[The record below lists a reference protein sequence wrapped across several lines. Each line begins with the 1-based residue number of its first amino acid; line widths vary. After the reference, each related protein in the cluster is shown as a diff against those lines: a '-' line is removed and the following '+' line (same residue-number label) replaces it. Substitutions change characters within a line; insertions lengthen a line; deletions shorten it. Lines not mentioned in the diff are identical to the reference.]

1 MNRHRRRIAGLACLL
16 WVFMIARAGAEADEA
31 WLHRAEVP
39 DAVKPLL
46 VLLLD
51 TSQTSAR
58 TIMAAPAYDPAR
70 DYTALVPAAQRC
82 DPARVYWRRG
92 AGPPPDCAMQAGFD
106 FSGDDAQRGFHC
118 NAARAP
124 LQRQGY
130 FVASRAAQWRGS
142 GRWAALEADGAGA
155 IECRADRGRHGAVAG
170 TWFASDGGQR
180 PWTDDEAL
188 EIRWNRPPHA
198 DPHVFYLGNYLNY
211 LRAAPPRHEVVIA
224 DFIRRSLSD
233 ALRATDGLDAAILR
247 YGTDA
252 DADGGYVASA
262 PVPSVEAATRIDA
275 MAGTLV
281 SPAAPLAELLSE
293 TAAWLAG
300 GPVRF
305 GDHESADPD
314 AFDGSS
320 GRYGSPYTHAC
331 RPVTL
336 SLVTAGIVSG
346 DESAAGA
353 AAGLPDFTETTGGCH
368 ENCLAALA
376 RFVAV
381 ADLRRDMPGRQ
392 SAQLLWMAPSPAPGV
407 IADAAGAAPIARLDE
422 PLAYVDLVTRAHQ
435 RDAAV
440 PAGPALSAAG
450 LLAGS
455 ATWHEPAAF
464 YAMTAP
470 RANLRWVGNL
480 FRYGLRAA
488 ESPLVPP
495 TVVDRDGEPAIDAE
509 TGLPMPA
516 SRSAWSDAP
525 DASLLTG
532 GASGRLP
539 DAAARRVY
547 SELASQD
554 IADPRNRLS
563 PDNPVIDRRLV
574 GLGAADT
581 ESVEDVI
588 SWLLAVRPLGDPG
601 LRAPVVVRYAAQDL
615 MLAFVATNDGL
626 LHAVDAA
633 SGVERWAWMPRAL
646 MPRLLRLARDSET
659 TSRTHG
665 IDGAVIVH
673 RYDPDGD
680 GRIDAAA
687 GEHLWLMFSLGRGGN
702 HYYALDV
709 SEPDRPRLLWE
720 LSPAGLEELED
731 RPEPVIARLA
741 VGEAGQ
747 SAGDWI
753 VMLAAGSSLQVL
765 DAPTGRRLWHAAAA
779 DADLRVPE
787 LVEFMTSAPRALD
800 LDGDGRIDRAYLL
813 DRAGGLWRFDF
824 RQDAAPA
831 ELAVAR
837 RIARL
842 GTGEQRF
849 LSSPDISAARLGNRT
864 DFAIAAGSGRADRPR
879 DIAAID
885 RAYVL
890 FDRGHPGELLES
902 DLHDASDRGSAMPAT
917 APGWYLRLDA
927 HGAGEKVIGAPVTF
941 DHVLRFQTYQPL
953 PPQADSPCG
962 PPRAVH
968 RIYVR
973 DIRTGLPANVAE
985 RPESEEE
992 SEIESPGLPVDLRFA
1007 FPAPTEVP
1015 CPGCRPRPF
1024 GLAGAR
1030 TFDTGYSG
1038 DPVRTSWRRLPQ
1050 PGSR

>member
-1 MNRHRRRIAGLACLL
+1 VIRHRLRILAPACFLGVL
-16 WVFMIARAGAEADEA
+16 VIAQAGADADEA

-70 DYTALVPAAQRC
+70 DYAALVPAAQRC

-92 AGPPPDCAMQAGFD
+92 AGPPPDCAMQAGLD
-106 FSGDDAQRGFHC
+106 SSGDDARRGFHC
-118 NAARAP
+118 SAARAP
-124 LQRQGY
+124 LQHQGY
-130 FVASRAAQWRGS
+130 FVASRAAQWRSS
-142 GRWAALEADGAGA
+142 GRWAALQADGAGA
-155 IECRADRGRHGAVAG
+155 VECRADRGRHGAIAG
-170 TWFASDGGQR
+170 TWYASDAGPH

-211 LRAAPPRHEVVIA
+211 LRAALPRDEVVIA
-224 DFIRRSLSD
+224 DFMRQSLSD
-233 ALRATDGLDAAILR
+233 ALRATDGLDAAFLR
-247 YGTDA
+247 FGTDA

-262 PVPSVEAATRIDA
+262 SAPSVEAATRIDA
-275 MAGTLV
+275 MAGTPV

-305 GDHESADPD
+305 GDHASADPD
-314 AFDGSS
+314 AFDGTP
-320 GRYGSPYTHAC
+320 GRYRSPYSHAC

-353 AAGLPDFTETTGGCH
+353 AAGLPDFMATAGGCN
-368 ENCLAALA
+368 EDCLAALA
-376 RFVAV
+376 RYVAA

-392 SAQLLWMAPSPAPGV
+392 SAQVHWIAPSPPPGV
-407 IADAAGAAPIARLDE
+407 IADAAGGAPIARLDE
-422 PLAYVDLVTRAHQ
+422 PLAYIDLIARAHQ

-450 LLAGS
+450 LPAGS

-470 RANLRWVGNL
+470 RAKERWVGNL

-495 TVVDRDGEPAIDAE
+495 TVVDRDGEPAIDVA
-509 TGLPMPA
+509 TGLPFPA

-525 DASLLTG
+525 DASLLMG

-547 SELASQD
+547 SELVSQD
-554 IADPRNRLS
+554 ITDPRNRLT
-563 PDNPVIDRRLV
+563 PGNPGIDRGLV
-574 GLGAADT
+574 GLGASNA

-588 SWLLAVRPLGDPG
+588 GWLLAVRPPGDPG
-601 LRAPVVVRYAAQDL
+601 PRAPVVVHYPAQDL
-615 MLAFVATNDGL
+615 ALVFVATHDGL

-633 SGVERWAWMPRAL
+633 SGVERWAWLPRAL
-646 MPRLLRLARDSET
+646 MPRLLRLAHDGET

-665 IDGAVIVH
+665 IDGALVVH

-687 GEHLWLMFSLGRGGN
+687 GEHLWLMFGLGRGGN

-709 SEPDRPRLLWE
+709 SDPDRPRLLWE
-720 LSPAGLEELED
+720 LSPAGLEELDD

-741 VGEAGQ
+741 VGDAGQ
-747 SAGDWI
+747 SAGDW
-753 VMLAAGSSLQVL
+753 VVTLAAGSGLQVL
-765 DAPTGRRLWHAAAA
+765 DAPTGRTLWLAAAA
-779 DADLRVPE
+779 DADLQVPE
-787 LVEFMTSAPRALD
+787 FTEFATSAPRALD

-849 LSSPDISAARLGNRT
+849 LSSPDISVAKLGNRT
-864 DFAIAAGSGRADRPR
+864 GVAIAAGSGRADRPR

-885 RAYVL
+885 RTYVL
-890 FDRGHPGELLES
+890 FDRGHPGELLEP
-902 DLHDASDRGSAMPAT
+902 DLHDATDRESAMPAT
-917 APGWYLRLDA
+917 SPGWYLRLDA
-927 HGAGEKVIGAPVTF
+927 HGAGEKVIGSSVTF

-953 PPQADSPCG
+953 PPQADAPCG

-968 RIYVR
+968 RIYAR
-973 DIRTGLPANVAE
+973 DIRTGLPAHVVD
-985 RPESEEE
+985 RPAGEEE
-992 SEIESPGLPVDLRFA
+992 SELESPGLPVDLRFA
-1007 FPAPTEVP
+1007 FPAPTDVP
-1015 CPGCRPRPF
+1015 CPDCRPRPF